1 MRETTPW
8 RSKAWNRLLTLLF
21 LLAFNP
27 YGWGQTLLEEN
38 FDYTAGTFLTANGW
52 TAHSGTGTAPIT
64 VVTPGLDF
72 AGYIGS
78 GIGNA
83 ASISE
88 TGEDVNRTFTSQTIG
103 TVYAAMIVKTSATN
117 SSGYFFN
124 FGLNPF
130 TTTYF
135 TRLWVNA
142 TGDALGI
149 GTSVSTWVT
158 ITPATPT
165 LVVVKY
171 NIDTKESSLYV
182 FNTFPTEEPATAD
195 ATFTETAT
203 SVGGIALRQYNAAQD
218 ITIDGIRVAKTWA
231 EAVKYNKAPVAEF
244 SPANGAIDVNPS
256 ENITL
261 TFEDAIYNTDASA
274 IDDANISSLITL
286 KKTDAAGADVPFTAT
301 ISGDKTLVT
310 IDPNSKLDFT
320 QLYYVAIAPVEDI
333 QTKDTTLQSITFTTA
348 TASAAKQITA
358 FSLPGQA
365 ASATITDGG
374 ATGTI
379 TVEMPATAD
388 LSALAATFTLSAGA
402 SAAIGATP
410 QVSIVTTNDFS
421 SAKVYTVTAED
432 ASTKDWTVSTFS
444 HPDLVAD
451 ATSNN
456 VDNNLEITFT
466 DDATWRTA
474 ITAVK
479 VDATTLTLTDDYTI
493 ASGTITLLAGSD
505 ASLTVPGTKTIT
517 VVATGYTDATVS
529 QEIMVGA
536 INTTNS
542 TVTIDQALALSTTS
556 VITLTAKDQYNN
568 LISGY
573 VAKFDVTVTDGSAT
587 TNESYTINTVAYDAT
602 SSDVDL
608 SATNGS
614 GEATVTVVM
623 PASVDGGDGLSVQL
637 QLSDGT
643 TNVGSAYS
651 YSAPLTPDLSASATL
666 TELTLDGGTIE
677 LTVLNETFADA
688 TLDKANFSLNNA
700 PTGVTVDAVSYGT
713 ATAATLTLA
722 YDGTDFDANVT
733 NLTVTCAGAEFT
745 GGNPLTSNN
754 LNITATVETTPTVTT
769 DAAITTNGYTTATWG
784 GDITDNGGEAVTE
797 KGLCWNTTG
806 TPTTADGKT
815 TEGAVGTEIT
825 GDMTGLTVN
834 TLYYVRAYA
843 TNIEGTSYGDEQSF
857 TTLTPSVTLDVL
869 GASTY
874 YAGDVVTVTWTSG
887 GVDNVKIELYDGT
900 SYSDLV
906 ASTAA
911 ADGTEDVTIPAASA
925 YGVAYKIRIS
935 DASNA
940 SYNSESSAFT
950 VKAVTDNLADLIAMS
965 ANSIVKYT
973 GKATVTYT
981 RTSRNQKYIQD
992 ATAAVLIDDNTTA
1005 PGYIT
1010 DTYVIGE
1017 GISNVE
1023 GKVTLYNGLIELVP
1037 QATTGEKVTGNPV
1050 ITPEVR
1056 TIASLTHD
1064 DQCKLV
1070 KIVNYTFDPA
1080 GTQYLASGNFVS
1092 SKNYDIT
1099 GIALATF
1106 AYRTAFSEADYIGGV
1121 IPTTPITTVALVGQY
1136 NTQMQITARNLAD
1149 FQSAEAT
1156 VSSSVYTVGA
1166 SDITAVP
1173 YSAILA
1179 VFESNLTAAT
1189 GATFETYEADGT
1201 TVATDL
1207 ATGYKVIVT
1216 AEDGITQQ
1224 TYTVTKDA
1232 ALTGKDFLSYAFGTS
1247 VGVLTDPAIAVTV
1260 PYTADETNLTAT
1272 FTLSDGASAKIGTDV
1287 QTSGVT
1293 ANNFTSPV
1301 VYTITAED
1309 GTTKDWTV
1317 TVTKEATPSSEKDI
1331 LTFSVLG
1338 VDATVTS
1345 GDHTVTATLPYGT
1358 DRSALVATF
1367 TLSAAASAKVGA
1379 TDQES
1384 GVTAN
1389 DFTNPVTYII
1399 TAEDATTQDWVVTI
1413 TNAAP
1418 STDATVSSSVYT
1430 VGVTDITNVPFGETL
1445 AAFKTN
1451 ITPAADATF
1460 EVYQADGTTVA
1471 ADLATGYKVIATA
1484 QDGITTK
1491 TYTITIDAEVV
1502 NLLEENFDYT
1512 AGTYLTANGWT
1523 AHSGAGTAPITV
1535 VAPDLDF
1542 AGYIGSG
1549 VGNAASIVE
1558 TGEDVNRTFVSQT
1571 VGTVYAAMIVKT
1583 SATNSSGYFFNF
1595 GLNPFTSTYFTRL
1608 WVNATGDALGIGT
1621 AVSTWV
1627 TITPETPTLVVV
1639 KYNIDTKESSLYVF
1653 NTFPTEE
1660 PAVAAATFTETATSV
1675 GGIALRQFN
1684 AAQDITIDGIRVAK
1698 TWDEAVK
1705 AGSDTDA
1712 PVATFAPANGATT
1725 VAESSNVT
1733 LSFDED
1739 VFNAADGSVIAN
1751 GDLAAKI
1758 SFFETATPA
1767 NTVAFAAT
1775 ISGKEVTVDP
1785 TAASL
1790 KLGMQYTVSLLANKV
1805 EDAAGNENTESNTS
1819 FTVRP
1824 ASTDA
1829 TVTSTEYTVDNTG
1842 NTISGISYSVTL
1854 AVFKSNIVPA
1864 TSATFEVYLADG
1876 TTVATDLQD
1885 GYKLICTAEDEVTT
1899 KTYIVNKNAFVNTE
1913 TKVLTYSFAAQTGA
1927 ATINETNQTV
1937 TVEVAYGTDVTTL
1950 IATYTLSTGATAKI
1964 GTDVQES
1971 GVTANNFTNPVVYTV
1986 IAEDAV
1992 TTQDWTVTVTVKAP
2006 NTDAT
2011 LSDLKVDGATVTG
2024 FVASTLEYTVNYPYG
2039 TTTVPAVAYTLNDV
2053 TATAIQT
2060 DATVMPGATTVEVTA
2075 QDGTTKKTYTVHF
2088 AWDAA
2093 STEAYVTST
2102 VYTVD
2107 GTAGT
2112 ITNVPYNASL
2122 SAFKSN
2128 LTAAAHATFEVYE
2141 SDSITVAT
2149 NLASGQKVIVTAQD
2163 GTTKKVYSIALNEA
2177 LASDLFFSEYIEGSS
2192 NNKAFEIFNP
2202 TSSTVDLSNYMVKLS
2217 NNGLG
2222 WGITTTGAD
2231 TRYVLPLSGTLAPKE
2246 VYVVTNSSANSTI
2259 LALADL
2265 VLVYSATANVGDGT
2279 NVASFNGNDAL
2290 GLFKNNV
2297 LIDVFGGELIITN
2310 FNVAGTLEAA
2320 KDHTI
2325 IRKSSVISGN
2335 TDWTTSS
2342 GTNAD
2347 DSEWIVSTLDDFTN
2361 LGSHALAVV
2370 DETAPVVTFNP
2381 ENGTTGVLVSTSVTL
2396 TFDENVYKA
2405 ADGSAFAANED
2416 VASMLEFYETATP
2429 ANTVA
2434 FAATISG
2441 KVITIV
2447 PSANLGNNIQYT
2459 VVLKANSVEDLS
2471 GNEAAL
2477 AQASFTTIDAAAPV
2491 VELTA
2496 PVGGETYYAGDN
2508 VSITWNSANIA
2519 NVKIEAYVP
2528 SNTTW
2533 EELVA
2538 STDAAD
2544 GNETITIPADA
2555 AYATTY
2561 KIRISDAT
2569 NAAVADSSAAFA
2581 VIAVAADIVQ
2591 LRAMPNGAVAKLAGK
2606 AVVTFTQSSRNQKF
2620 IQDASGAILI
2630 DDSGAKI
2637 TSAYIIG
2644 DEMTGLEGSLTE
2656 YGGMK
2661 EFVPTKDP
2669 GAPTATGLTVTPQVI
2684 ALDEFAASFESYES
2698 ELVTFEAVKF
2708 VDADG
2713 TVAFTTGKSF
2723 GLSDGTN
2730 TANFY
2735 TNFYQA
2741 DYIGDVLPVTRGVIT
2756 GIANSRT
2763 TGNYIT
2769 SRNASELVFPSDNA
2783 KLSDLLVDGTTISG
2797 FGADVFVY
2805 TVELASAITV
2815 VPTVTATA
2823 ADANALVEVVAATAI
2838 PGITMV
2844 NVIAEDAETM
2854 LTYEVRF
2861 TYETLSNDA
2870 TLSSLTV
2877 DGDTVAGFDS
2887 DVFDYS
2893 VILPYG
2899 TTSISTVD
2907 GTATFA
2913 NATVVATQA
2922 TALPGDATVKVIA
2935 EDQVTELTYT
2945 VHFSVTPNN
2954 VATLSSLMVDGT
2966 LVEGFSAD
2974 VTSYMMAVASSAT
2987 PVVSAVATDT
2997 NATIGYEQIASIPDT
3012 AFVTVTAEDAITK
3025 LIYQVVFVDQD
3036 LSHDATLSDLTVDGA
3051 TVTGFDAA
3059 VFEYTLELPHGTTLV
3074 PTVGATSANSN
3085 AEVTLTQA
3093 AALPGDA
3100 VVFVKAE
3107 DGVNQNSYIVHFI
3120 VAPNSDA
3127 TLSDLKVG
3135 GTTVSGFSASVYEYS
3150 IELPY
3155 NTTSAPEVAATAT
3168 DVNAD
3173 VTITQASAL
3182 PGNATVSVIAEDGE
3196 TTLTYTVHFT
3206 VAANTDATLSDLK
3219 VGGATVAGFSA
3230 SVYEY
3235 SIELPYNTTSAPEV
3249 AATATDVNADVTI
3262 TQASALP
3269 GNATVSVIAEDGETT
3284 LTYTVHFTLGAVPTF
3299 TVTFHVTDE
3308 NGAVVS
3314 GATVQFNSESALT
3327 NAQGIAEFN
3336 EVAPVTDAPF
3346 TVSKAGDIY
3355 EAYSGSVTVTDA
3367 DITVEVVLQ
3376 LVGIN
3381 EQSSLV
3387 SSVFPNPTDGKFELI
3402 LNYYDAGAQV
3412 TITDITGKVILSQ
3425 EIVEVQSVID
3435 LAGNKQGVY
3444 FIHVVSGNQYF
3455 NGKMVLN

>member
-623 PASVDGGDGLSVQL
+623 PATVDGGDGLSVQL

-713 ATAATLTLA
+713 ATTATLTLA

-1010 DTYVIGE
+1010 DTYAIGE

-1389 DFTNPVTYII
+1389 DFTNSVTYII

-1418 STDATVSSSVYT
+1418 STEAFVTSSVYT
-1430 VGVTDITNVPFGETL
+1430 VDGTAGTITNVPFGTDL

-1535 VAPDLDF
+1535 VAPGLDF

-1937 TVEVAYGTDVTTL
+1937 TVEVAYGTNVANL
-1950 IATYTLSTGATAKI
+1950 VASFTLSTGATAKV
-1964 GTDVQES
+1964 GTDAQVS
-1971 GVTANNFTNPVVYTV
+1971 GVTANNFTNPVVYT
-1986 IAEDAV
+1986 ITAEDAA

-2011 LSDLKVDGATVTG
+2011 LSDMKVDGTSVTG

-2039 TTTVPAVAYTLNDV
+2039 TTAIPAVTYTLNDV
-2053 TATAIQT
+2053 AASAIKT

-2075 QDGTTKKTYTVHF
+2075 QDGITKNTYTVNF

-2381 ENGTTGVLVSTSVTL
+2381 ENGTIGVLVSTSVTL
-2396 TFDENVYKA
+2396 AFDENVYKA

-2783 KLSDLLVDGTTISG
+2783 KLSDLLVDGTTISE

-3093 AALPGDA
+3093 AALPSDA

-3135 GTTVSGFSASVYEYS
+3135 GTTVS
-3150 IELPY
+3150 
-3155 NTTSAPEVAATAT
+3155 
-3168 DVNAD
+3168 
-3173 VTITQASAL
+3173 
-3182 PGNATVSVIAEDGE
+3182 
-3196 TTLTYTVHFT
+3196 
-3206 VAANTDATLSDLK
+3206 
-3219 VGGATVAGFSA
+3219 GFSA